1 MITRPYTPKWRCV
14 FLADA
19 LCTFDYYEKDYH
31 GTEILTEESFSRL
44 ENRAES
50 LLRVHTGEVTH
61 DLSLYPEVKDCLCEL
76 CDLFAV
82 GEKTLGIKS
91 ETTDGLSITVSGDPS
106 SSRRVSEVIRRRLF
120 RTGLLYRGI
129 PLC

>member
-1 MITRPYTPKWRCV
+1 M
-14 FLADA
+14 ADA

>member
-1 MITRPYTPKWRCV
+1 M
-14 FLADA
+14 ADA
-19 LCTFDYYEKDYH
+19 LCTFDYYEKEYH
-31 GTEILTEESFSRL
+31 GTEISAKETFMRL

-61 DLSLYPEVKDCLCEL
+61 DLSRYPEVKDCLCEL
-76 CDLFAV
+76 CDLFSV
-82 GEKTLGIKS
+82 GEKSLGIKS
-91 ETTDGLSITVSGDPS
+91 ETTDGLSVTYGNDPT

-120 RTGLLYRGI
+120 RTGLLYRGM

>member
-1 MITRPYTPKWRCV
+1 M
-14 FLADA
+14 ADA
-19 LCTFDYYEKDYH
+19 LCTFNYYEKDYH
-31 GTEILTEESFSRL
+31 GTEISTEESFSRL

-50 LLRVHTGEVTH
+50 LLRLHTGEVAR
-61 DLSLYPEVKDCLCEL
+61 DLSRYPEVKDCLCEL

-91 ETTDGLSITVSGDPS
+91 ETTDGLSITVSGDPA

-120 RTGLLYRGI
+120 RTGLLYRGVE
-129 PLC
+129 LC